1 MLFIFCLGC
10 ILHHNCSHWSRRPA
24 LKNGHASWMAMIR
37 TIYTDAKGLLDVLK
51 TYGRVTPA
59 DEQDLIRAAAA
70 AVFHDLGITIA
81 DSREERDQ
89 VLAQI
94 PEQLLVRAI
103 KVEGGWILLHARIE
117 GL

>member
-1 MLFIFCLGC
+1 M
-10 ILHHNCSHWSRRPA
+10 
-24 LKNGHASWMAMIR
+24 KDGHASWMAMIR

-51 TYGRVTPA
+51 TYRRVSHA

-103 KVEGGWILLHARIE
+103 KVEGGWIMLHARIE